1 MKGNKGITLI
11 ALVVTIIVLL
21 ILAGVAIAMLT
32 GDNSILKR
40 AQSTQ
45 AYSAIGAA
53 KDEVNLAYNA
63 AFAEYL
69 KTKYESTNSTAV
81 TKGFGNYMAEQLAA
95 ATTRTTN
102 RNTSNGTTTI
112 KVGGAA
118 PSASTAITDGQEV
131 EIQYKDNQTS
141 KTFTT
146 KATITTSAENEKLSA
161 WSAVVEN

>member
-63 AFAEYL
+63 AFAEYM
-69 KTKYESTNSTAV
+69 KEKYETTNTTAV
-81 TKGFGNYMAEQLAA
+81 ASDRFKTLLTEKINKAKDLMDARE
-95 ATTRTTN
+95 
-102 RNTSNGTTTI
+102 S
-112 KVGGAA
+112 
-118 PSASTAITDGQEV
+118 SAGKI
-131 EIQYKDNQTS
+131 
-141 KTFTT
+141 
-146 KATITTSAENEKLSA
+146 TITQADTNIKIEYLDKQSNKKYSTTAPLNTGVDTESLGS
-161 WSAVVEN
+161 WSAVDEPDGV